1 MKAVQCG
8 LRIEEFWQMTWR
20 EFSIYTTAWERNELN
35 EWLRT
40 RKLAHMIFSTV
51 ATKEKWVKETDW
63 WPLPIDE
70 KPEEAKPL
78 TQDEIQAM
86 INRLQQPTV
95 NKA

>member
-8 LRIEEFWQMTWR
+8 LTIERFWQMTWR
-20 EFSIYTTAWERNELN
+20 EFSIYTIAWERNELN

-51 ATKEKWVKETDW
+51 ATKEKWQAENIW
-63 WPLPIDE
+63 WPMPTDE
-70 KPEEAKPL
+70 KEDVTPPS
-78 TQDEIQAM
+78 QDEIQRM
-86 INRLQQPTV
+86 INWLQQPKE